1 MWEQPQNFESIEGS
15 EIMTKGFGNYFFS
28 RFVKSR
34 NMTAEEAEKLRAQ
47 AIVEYDKL
55 MLQVHVACENT
66 WEPLATIL
74 TARHL
79 VDSFNSKSANT

>member
-1 MWEQPQNFESIEGS
+1 MEGS
-15 EIMTKGFGNYFFS
+15 ECASLY
-28 RFVKSR
+28 
-34 NMTAEEAEKLRAQ
+34 

-66 WEPLATIL
+66 WEPLATIS